1 VAGAVS
7 GPAPS
12 SEQLSEL
19 VRAASGRPGADVAEW
34 RRESLY
40 GGVGAINDARH
51 LYRFVGTARDGDD
64 VVPWSLVLKW
74 FRPTGRE
81 DPTLLSYWRREIL
94 AFASGLLDDLPG
106 RVAAPRCYG
115 VDDFPDGAVGLWLE
129 ELVDADGPRWPLERF
144 GVAAR
149 HLGQFGAHYLRSGVL
164 PDYPWLGGGYLRRWT
179 GPRTQVVDGDERTTD
194 HPFLSLLAHA
204 PGQPVIGRHWTREL
218 VAATRRLYEERER
231 LFDAHDRLP
240 RTLVHGDT
248 GRRNLF
254 GRRRPDGTDETV
266 LIDWGYCGIGAV
278 GEDLHLM
285 VVWTAQMFDV
295 ELGQMDEIEQLVLD
309 GYQAGLADA
318 GVDLDPRLARLG
330 YLVPAAIRNSF
341 MPFGAVMPE
350 PAQVEGIERAFGRPF
365 EEWVE
370 RTIGVRRFML
380 DRAEQARQLVDEFES
395 EGLLGG

>member
-1 VAGAVS
+1 MT
-7 GPAPS
+7 GPAPGP
-12 SEQLSEL
+12 ERLAEL
-19 VRAASGRPGADVAEW
+19 VRAATGRAGAEISDW

-51 LYRFVGTARDGDD
+51 LYRFAGTARDGGE
-64 VVPWSLVLKW
+64 VLPWSLVLKW
-74 FRPTGRE
+74 FRPTGRD
-81 DPTLLSYWRREIL
+81 DPSLLSYWRREPL
-94 AFASGLLDDLPG
+94 AFASGVLERLPG
-106 RVAAPRCYG
+106 GVAAPRCFG
-115 VDDFPDGAVGLWLE
+115 VDDFEDGAVGLWLE
-129 ELVDADGPRWPLERF
+129 ELLDADGPRWPLERF
-144 GVAAR
+144 GLAAR
-149 HLGQFGAHYLRSGVL
+149 HLGQFGGHYVRTGVL
-164 PDYPWLGGGYLRRWT
+164 PDHPWLGDGYLRRWT
-179 GPRTQVVDGDERTTD
+179 GPRTQVVDGVERAVE
-194 HPFLSLLAHA
+194 HPSLASIRRA
-204 PGQPVIGRHWTREL
+204 PEQPVVGRHWSAEL
-218 VAATRRLYEERER
+218 VAATLRLYAERER

-254 GRRRPDGTDETV
+254 GRRRPDGGDETV

-295 ELGQMDEIEQLVLD
+295 ELGRMEELERLVLE
-309 GYQAGLADA
+309 GYQAGLRDA
-318 GVDLDPRLARLG
+318 GVEVDPRLARLG

-370 RTIGVRRFML
+370 RTIAVRRFML
-380 DRAEQARQLVDEFES
+380 ARAEEAGQLVDELAA
-395 EGLLGG
+395 EGLLRG